1 MRIETMDNKNTMTR
15 QEAEQI
21 VQDIIE
27 AAYLNACEVDTE
39 QAEEIQKA
47 ADIVFSNS
55 KQT

>member
-1 MRIETMDNKNTMTR
+1 MDNKNTMTK

>member
-1 MRIETMDNKNTMTR
+1 MEDTMTK

-27 AAYLNACEVDTE
+27 AAFLNALEVDPE

-47 ADIVFSNS
+47 AGIVFSNGG
-55 KQT
+55 